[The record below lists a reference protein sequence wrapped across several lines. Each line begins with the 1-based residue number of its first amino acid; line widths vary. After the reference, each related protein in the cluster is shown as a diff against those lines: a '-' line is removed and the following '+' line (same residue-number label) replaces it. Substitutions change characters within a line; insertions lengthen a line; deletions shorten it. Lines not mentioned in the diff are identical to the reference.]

1 MKVTE
6 FLGIRVVDNQGMEI
20 GKVSEVII
28 DPKEAEVM
36 GIHISTGEFG
46 LRRKDLYITP
56 SQIAEVGDYIL
67 LNIARVD
74 VSEVSEESD
83 NNNSS
88 KTSITID

>member
-28 DPKEAEVM
+28 EPKEAEIM
-36 GIHISTGEFG
+36 GINISTGEFG
-46 LRRKDLYITP
+46 LRRKDLYIIP

-88 KTSITID
+88 KTRIDID